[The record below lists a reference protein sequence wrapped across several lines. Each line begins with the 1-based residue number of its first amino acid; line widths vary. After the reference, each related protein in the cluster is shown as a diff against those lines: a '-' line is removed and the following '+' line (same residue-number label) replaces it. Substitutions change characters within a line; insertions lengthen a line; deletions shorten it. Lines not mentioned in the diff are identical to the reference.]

1 MSLLHSIPD
10 AAAPVY
16 NRGLASFR
24 RIFRASEAALIA
36 LALVAG
42 LAAGLLMI
50 AQHVL
55 AHAMQAAIYG
65 LSGTSLSAA
74 PSIETA
80 RLFALPVCGLLLG
93 LASRAAVRRWR
104 TPVDVVE
111 ANALHGGAIP
121 LRDTLT
127 VCAQTV
133 VSNGAGAS
141 IGLEAAYAQ
150 AGGGFAS
157 LLGQWLRLRR
167 ADLRIL
173 VGAGAGA
180 AVGAAFSAPLTG
192 AFYAFEIVI
201 GAYTPAAIAPVA
213 AACLSAVLLV
223 RIVGVQAYIV
233 ALPGARA
240 ITAVDY
246 LLYAALG
253 LICAFIGI
261 CVMRGVTFLESH
273 VRRSPVPEAWRPAIG
288 GLLLIPLAM
297 ITPQV
302 LSAGHGALHIDLGA
316 EVALRFI
323 LLVLAVKIAAST
335 ISLGFGFR
343 GGLFFASLFIGS
355 LVGQLFAG
363 AIALVPVFPAI
374 DPSDAALIGMAA
386 MAVAIVGGPMTMSM
400 LVLEVTHDFA
410 LTSVAITAAL
420 CASTFVREAFGFS
433 FSTWRLHTRG
443 ENIRSAR
450 DVGWVRAL
458 TVGKMMQ
465 RSPETTPAA
474 TSVTAFRHRFPL
486 GSTSKVALVDSA
498 GRYAGIVETA
508 KAFDAAVDAE
518 AEIVTLATLQD
529 VALRP
534 AQDVRSAIETFDL
547 TEADYLAV
555 LDDNQKILGTLSERF
570 VHRRYADEVEKAQRE
585 MFGE

>member
-1 MSLLHSIPD
+1 
-10 AAAPVY
+10 VY
-16 NRGLASFR
+16 SRGIASFR
-24 RIFRASEAALIA
+24 RIFRSSEAALIF
-36 LALVAG
+36 LAVG
-42 LAAGLLMI
+42 VGIIAGLLMI
-50 AQHVL
+50 AQRGL
-55 AHAMQAAIYG
+55 AHGMQSLIYG
-65 LSGTSLSAA
+65 LSGASLSAA
-74 PSIETA
+74 PALETV
-80 RLFALPVCGLLLG
+80 RLFALPAFGLLLG
-93 LASRAAVRRWR
+93 FASMLAARRWS

-121 LRDTLT
+121 LRDSLI
-127 VCAQTV
+127 VCAQTI

-141 IGLEAAYAQ
+141 VGLEAAYAQ
-150 AGGGFAS
+150 AGGGLAS
-157 LLGQWLRLRR
+157 VLGRWLRLRR

-180 AVGAAFSAPLTG
+180 AVGAAFGAPLTG

-213 AACLSAVLLV
+213 AASLSAVLLV
-223 RIVGVQAYIV
+223 RFAGIQAYVV
-233 ALPGARA
+233 ALPGANA
-240 ITAVDY
+240 ITTVDY

-261 CVMRGVTFLESH
+261 AVMRGVTFLEAH
-273 VRRSPVPEAWRPAIG
+273 IRRSFISEAWRPAIA

-297 ITPQV
+297 ITPQA
-302 LSAGHGALHIDLGA
+302 LSAGHGALHVDLGA
-316 EVALRFI
+316 EVAIRFI
-323 LLVLAVKIAAST
+323 FFVLIVKIAAST

-363 AIALVPVFPAI
+363 AVAHIPVFPPV

-420 CASTFVREAFGFS
+420 CASTFVRETFGFS

-450 DVGWVRAL
+450 DVGWVRIL

-465 RSPETTPAA
+465 RGVEATPAT
-474 TSVTAFRHRFPL
+474 TSISEFRRRFPL
-486 GSTSKVALVDSA
+486 GSTSKVVLVDGA
-498 GRYAGIVETA
+498 GCYCGIVETPN
-508 KAFDAAVDAE
+508 AFDAAIDPNK
-518 AEIVTLATLQD
+518 EIGTLAKLQG

-534 AQDVRSAIETFDL
+534 DQDVRSAIQTFDL
-547 TEADYLAV
+547 SEADYLAV
-555 LDDNQKILGTLSERF
+555 VDHGQAVLGTLSERF